1 MFRKIA
7 TISTYRGTVDGW
19 QVVTTRN
26 TKAEADSFLTL
37 LNRVRP
43 DYLNRITVTTS
54 MHRV

>member
-1 MFRKIA
+1 MYRKIA
-7 TISTYRGTVDGW
+7 TISTYRGIVDGW
-19 QVVTTRN
+19 EIVATRN
-26 TKAEADSFLTL
+26 SKAEADSFLAL

>member
-7 TISTYRGTVDGW
+7 TISTYRGITDGW
-19 QVVTTRN
+19 QVVATRN

-43 DYLNRITVTTS
+43 DYMNRVTVTTS